1 MSNDLQIALFVLL
14 VVVAGTSGEMFV
26 SRAMK
31 GIGEVTSFRPG
42 AIVRVVRRALG
53 GRWMWA
59 GLGMMALAFF
69 SLLVLLS
76 RANVS
81 FVVPVTALSYVL
93 AALGGRFFLGERV
106 SANRW
111 LGVCLVCAGVALVWA
126 G

>member
-1 MSNDLQIALFVLL
+1 MSNDAQIGLFVLL
-14 VVVAGTSGEMFV
+14 VVLAGTSGEMFV

-42 AIVRVVRRALG
+42 AIVGVVLRAF
-53 GRWMWA
+53 RAPWMWA
-59 GLGMMALAFF
+59 GLSMMALAFF

-81 FVVPVTALSYVL
+81 FVVPVTALSYVM
-93 AALGGRFFLGERV
+93 AALGGRFFLGEQV
-106 SANRW
+106 SGNRW
-111 LGVCLVCAGVALVWA
+111 LGVCLVCGGVALVWA

>member
-1 MSNDLQIALFVLL
+1 MPLAFWVLL

-31 GIGEVTSFRPG
+31 NIGEVTSFRPG
-42 AIVRVVRRALG
+42 VIARVVIRALAEP
-53 GRWMWA
+53 WMWA

-81 FVVPVTALSYVL
+81 FVVPVTALSYVV
-93 AALGGRFFLGERV
+93 AALGGRFFLGEQV
-106 SANRW
+106 SVNRW
-111 LGVCLVCAGVALVWA
+111 AGVCLVCLGVALVWA

>member
-1 MSNDLQIALFVLL
+1 MQIAFFVFL
-14 VVVAGTSGEMFV
+14 VVAAGTSGEMFV

-31 GIGEVTSFRPG
+31 GIGEVTSFGPR
-42 AIVRVVRRALG
+42 AILRVVRRALG
-53 GRWMWA
+53 QPWMWA
-59 GLGMMALAFF
+59 GLAMMALAFF

-81 FVVPVTALSYVL
+81 FVVPVTALSYVM
-93 AALGGRFFLGERV
+93 AALGGRYFLNEQV

-111 LGVCLVCAGVALVWA
+111 LGVCVVCLGVALVWA

>member
-1 MSNDLQIALFVLL
+1 MQTAFFILL

-31 GIGEVTSFRPG
+31 GIGEVTSFRPA
-42 AIVRVVRRALG
+42 AIARVVLRAL
-53 GRWMWA
+53 RAPWMWA

-81 FVVPVTALSYVL
+81 FVVPVTALSYVM
-93 AALGGRFFLGERV
+93 AALGGRFFLGEQV

-111 LGVCLVCAGVALVWA
+111 MGVCLVCLGVALVCA

>member
-1 MSNDLQIALFVLL
+1 MQTALFVLL

-31 GIGEVTSFRPG
+31 AVGEVTSFRPG
-42 AIVRVVRRALG
+42 AIARVVLRALVEP
-53 GRWMWA
+53 WMWA
-59 GLGMMALAFF
+59 GLGMMSLAFF
-69 SLLVLLS
+69 CLLVLLS

-81 FVVPVTALSYVL
+81 FVVPVTALSYVM

-111 LGVCLVCAGVALVWA
+111 LGVCLVCLGVALVWA

>member
-1 MSNDLQIALFVLL
+1 MEIAFFVFL

-31 GIGEVTSFRPG
+31 QIGEVTSFRPA
-42 AIVRVVRRALG
+42 AIARVVLRALG
-53 GRWMWA
+53 APWMWA

-81 FVVPVTALSYVL
+81 FVVPVTALSYVM
-93 AALGGRFFLGERV
+93 AALGGRFFLGEQV
-106 SANRW
+106 STNRW
-111 LGVCLVCAGVALVWA
+111 LGVCLVCLGVALVCV

>member
-1 MSNDLQIALFVLL
+1 MQIALFVLL

-31 GIGEVTSFRPG
+31 GLGEVTSFRPG
-42 AIVRVVRRALG
+42 AIARVVVRALAEP
-53 GRWMWA
+53 WMWA

-69 SLLVLLS
+69 CLLVLLS

-81 FVVPVTALSYVL
+81 FVVPVTALSYVM
-93 AALGGRFFLGERV
+93 AALGGRFFLGEQV
-106 SANRW
+106 NASRW
-111 LGVCLVCAGVALVWA
+111 LGVCLVCLGVALVWA

>member
-1 MSNDLQIALFVLL
+1 VQIAFFVLL

-26 SRAMK
+26 SLAMK
-31 GIGEVTSFRPG
+31 RIGEVTSFRPG
-42 AIVRVVRRALG
+42 AIARVVLRALTEP
-53 GRWMWA
+53 WMWA

-81 FVVPVTALSYVL
+81 FVVPVTALSYVV
-93 AALGGRFFLGERV
+93 AAVGGRFFLGEQV
-106 SANRW
+106 SASRW
-111 LGVCLVCAGVALVWA
+111 AGVCLVCLGVALVWA

>member
-1 MSNDLQIALFVLL
+1 MQTALFVLL

-31 GIGEVTSFRPG
+31 AVGEVTSFRPG
-42 AIVRVVRRALG
+42 AIARVVLCALLEP
-53 GRWMWA
+53 WMWA
-59 GLGMMALAFF
+59 GLGMMSLAFF
-69 SLLVLLS
+69 CLLVLLS

-81 FVVPVTALSYVL
+81 FVVPVTALSYVM

-111 LGVCLVCAGVALVWA
+111 LGVCLVCLGVALVWA

>member
-1 MSNDLQIALFVLL
+1 MQIALFVLL

-26 SRAMK
+26 SKAMK
-31 GIGEVTSFRPG
+31 SVGEVTSFRPG
-42 AIVRVVRRALG
+42 AIARVVGRALVQP
-53 GRWMWA
+53 WMWA

-81 FVVPVTALSYVL
+81 FVVPATALSYAV
-93 AALGGRFFLGERV
+93 AALGGRFFLGEQV
-106 SANRW
+106 NANRW
-111 LGVCLVCAGVALVWA
+111 AGVCLVCLGVALVWA

>member
-1 MSNDLQIALFVLL
+1 MQTALFVLL
-14 VVVAGTSGEMFV
+14 VAVAGTSGEMFV

-31 GIGEVTSFRPG
+31 SIGEVTSFRPE
-42 AIVRVVRRALG
+42 AIARVVVRALASA
-53 GRWMWA
+53 WMWA

-76 RANVS
+76 GANVS
-81 FVVPVTALSYVL
+81 FVVQVTALSYVM
-93 AALGGRFFLGERV
+93 AALGGRFFLGEHV
-106 SANRW
+106 NANRW

>member
-1 MSNDLQIALFVLL
+1 MQLAFFVLL
-14 VVVAGTSGEMFV
+14 VVIAGTSGEMFV

-31 GIGEVTSFRPG
+31 ELGEVTSFRPRDI
-42 AIVRVVRRALG
+42 ARFVLQALG
-53 GRWMWA
+53 QVWMWT
-59 GLGMMALAFF
+59 GLAMMAVAFF

-93 AALGGRFFLGERV
+93 AALGGRFFLGEQV
-106 SANRW
+106 SAGRW
-111 LGVCLVCAGVALVWA
+111 MGVSLVCLGVALVWA

>member
-1 MSNDLQIALFVLL
+1 MQIAFFVFL

-31 GIGEVTSFRPG
+31 QIGEVTSFRPC
-42 AIVRVVRRALG
+42 AIARVVLRALAAP
-53 GRWMWA
+53 WMWA

-81 FVVPVTALSYVL
+81 FVVPVTALSYVM
-93 AALGGRFFLGERV
+93 AALGGRFFLGEQV
-106 SANRW
+106 TVHRW
-111 LGVCLVCAGVALVWA
+111 LGVCLVCLGVALVCA

>member
-1 MSNDLQIALFVLL
+1 VQIAIFVLL

-31 GIGEVTSFRPG
+31 GIGEVTSLRPG
-42 AIVRVVRRALG
+42 AICRVVLRALAEP
-53 GRWMWA
+53 WMWA
-59 GLGMMALAFF
+59 GLGMMMLAFF

-81 FVVPVTALSYVL
+81 FVVPVTALSYVM
-93 AALGGRFFLGERV
+93 AALGGRFFLNEQV
-106 SANRW
+106 NASRW
-111 LGVCLVCAGVALVWA
+111 IGVCLVCLGVALVWA

>member
-1 MSNDLQIALFVLL
+1 MQTAFFVLL
-14 VVVAGTSGEMFV
+14 VVMAGTSGEMFV

-42 AIVRVVRRALG
+42 AIARVVLRALG
-53 GRWMWA
+53 EPWMWA

-81 FVVPVTALSYVL
+81 FVVPVTALSYVM
-93 AALGGRFFLGERV
+93 AALGGRFFLGEQV

-111 LGVCLVCAGVALVWA
+111 LGVCLVCLGVALVCA

>member
-1 MSNDLQIALFVLL
+1 MQIALFVLL
-14 VVVAGTSGEMFV
+14 VVAAGTSGEMFV

-31 GIGEVTSFRPG
+31 AVGEVTSFRPG
-42 AIVRVVRRALG
+42 AILRVVARALTQP
-53 GRWMWA
+53 WMWA

-81 FVVPVTALSYVL
+81 FVVPVTALSYV
-93 AALGGRFFLGERV
+93 AAAVGGRFFLGEQV
-106 SANRW
+106 NGNRW
-111 LGVCLVCAGVALVWA
+111 AGVCLVCLGVALVWA

>member
-1 MSNDLQIALFVLL
+1 MQVSIPLFVFLC
-14 VVVAGTSGEMFV
+14 VVAGTSGEMFV

-31 GIGEVTSFRPG
+31 DIGEVTSFRPM
-42 AIVRVVRRALG
+42 AILRVVLRALQSA
-53 GRWMWA
+53 WMWA

-81 FVVPVTALSYVL
+81 FVVPVTALSYVI
-93 AALGGRFFLGERV
+93 AAFGGRFFLGEQV

-111 LGVCLVCAGVALVWA
+111 IGVSLVCLGVALVWA